1 MNEILL
7 EAKGLTKEF
16 TLKNRKKVHAVSDV
30 SLEIFKG
37 ETLALVG
44 ESGCGKSTLG
54 RALIRLIKATSGE
67 ITFGG
72 VDITSL
78 REKDFGPYRRRMQLI
93 FQDPYA
99 SLDPRMTVRDIVAE
113 PLKTHKLCRTR
124 EEMTECV
131 LSLLRD
137 VGIPEEFLFRYPH
150 QFSGGQRQRIGIA
163 RAIALD
169 PVLIVCDEP
178 VSALDVSVQNQILN
192 LLRQFQHERG
202 LSYLFISHDLSVV
215 RFISDRI
222 CVMFLGRLCEIGR
235 TAEIYSAPLHPY
247 TRFLINAIPK
257 ADPAARFEEKPL
269 LTGELPSP
277 TDPPPGCRF
286 HTRCPYVTERCRREV
301 PQLRPVA
308 GRLVACHRAE
318 ELGNAIS
325 IVLYP
330 DYHIPFVGPTG
341 QTQLTAGIPQ
351 SVGQDIR
358 DRPAHLRV
366 IAFDHDGFFR
376 EVRRDGNAAG
386 SGCRL
391 HGAYAVVEQ
400 FSNIRFGKGKRLP
413 PHIDF

>member
-1 MNEILL
+1 MSEILL

-54 RALIRLIKATSGE
+54 RTLIRLIKATSGE

-72 VDITSL
+72 TDITSL
-78 REKDFGPYRRRMQLI
+78 SENAFGPYRRRMQLI

-113 PLKTHKLCRTR
+113 PLKTHKLCHTR
-124 EEMTECV
+124 EEMTERV

-169 PVLIVCDEP
+169 PALIVCDEP

-192 LLRQFQHERG
+192 LLRQLQHERG

-222 CVMFLGRLCEIGR
+222 CVMFLGRLCEIGY
-235 TAEIYSAPLHPY
+235 TAEVYSAPLHPY
-247 TRFLINAIPK
+247 TRFLVNAVPK

-286 HTRCPYVTERCRREV
+286 HTRCPYATECCRREM
-301 PQLRPVA
+301 PHLRPVA

-318 ELGNAIS
+318 ELHRYA
-325 IVLYP
+325 
-330 DYHIPFVGPTG
+330 PFLKYSGRVST
-341 QTQLTAGIPQ
+341 L
-351 SVGQDIR
+351 SVSYQRKPITSPAKVRGKCHKTVTKSVCR
-358 DRPAHLRV
+358 HFSRRP
-366 IAFDHDGFFR
+366 
-376 EVRRDGNAAG
+376 
-386 SGCRL
+386 
-391 HGAYAVVEQ
+391 
-400 FSNIRFGKGKRLP
+400 
-413 PHIDF
+413 